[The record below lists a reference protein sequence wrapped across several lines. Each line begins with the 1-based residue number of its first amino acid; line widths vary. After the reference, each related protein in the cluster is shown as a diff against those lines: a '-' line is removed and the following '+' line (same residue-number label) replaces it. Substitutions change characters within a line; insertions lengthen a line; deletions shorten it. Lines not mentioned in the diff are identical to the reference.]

1 MRLVARW
8 STCTEAVRPAA
19 YPPRRNHCV
28 SQAPPTQGKVEQSA
42 KAEIEK
48 HVAILDK
55 HLIGDRVASR

>member
-1 MRLVARW
+1 
-8 STCTEAVRPAA
+8 
-19 YPPRRNHCV
+19 
-28 SQAPPTQGKVEQSA
+28 VEQSA